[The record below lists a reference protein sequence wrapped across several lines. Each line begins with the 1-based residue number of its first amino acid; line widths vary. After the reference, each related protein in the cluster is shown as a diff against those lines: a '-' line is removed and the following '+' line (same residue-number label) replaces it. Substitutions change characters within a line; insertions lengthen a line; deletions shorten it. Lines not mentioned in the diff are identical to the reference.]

1 MLNKKTQNMK
11 LSFYLDGL
19 SKFFIVF
26 LFTFLISC
34 DKENIIN
41 TPDNDV
47 IPIDTKIEDA
57 WVYFKDKPSKAVFLA
72 DPLKIVTLKSKL
84 RREKQGIAFN
94 ETDVPIESTYY
105 TAVKNTKGVTI
116 LAKSKW
122 LNALHVQGT
131 KTNINTLLTKS
142 FVARIDYADKS
153 LNTSRV
159 TNAKIKHNPSN
170 KLGAISTF
178 NYGGALNQVKM
189 NGGEAMHL
197 AGYTGSGMTIA
208 ILDNGFPGVNSY
220 TAFNRIMDNNK
231 VLGGY
236 NFVKR
241 GTSFY
246 SGGSHG
252 TSVLSTIAGFLAY
265 QYAGSA
271 PDASFYLFITEDDSK
286 EVILEESLW
295 VEAAERAD
303 SVGVD
308 IINTSLGYS
317 TFDYA
322 KHNHTYADMNGN
334 STFIS
339 RGAKIA
345 TTKGMIL
352 LVAAGNEGADTWKY
366 ITAPA
371 DVDGV
376 LTVGAV
382 DLNRNVA
389 TFSSFGP
396 TFDARIKPD
405 ALAMGKDVYII
416 DGSGNVKTSSG
427 TSFASPILAGVVACY
442 WQKYPTK
449 TSLEIIDMVKKAGHL
464 YSAPT
469 PQGGYGIPNLN

>member
-1 MLNKKTQNMK
+1 MKHSVNLNP
-11 LSFYLDGL
+11 F
-19 SKFFIVF
+19 SKIILLIMVSFFIA
-26 LFTFLISC
+26 C
-34 DKENIIN
+34 DKENVIN

-57 WVYFKDKPSKAVFLA
+57 WVYFKDKPSKATFLA
-72 DPLKIVTLKSKL
+72 DPLKMVNLKSKQ

-94 ETDVPIESTYY
+94 ETDVPIESSYY
-105 TAVKNTKGVTI
+105 TTVKNTKGITI

-122 LNALHVQGT
+122 LNAVHIQGT
-131 KTNINTLLTKS
+131 KTNINTLLAKS
-142 FVARIDYADKS
+142 FVAKIEYADKS
-153 LNTSRV
+153 LNTARIS
-159 TNAKIKHNPSN
+159 NSKIKHNPDN
-170 KLGAISTF
+170 KLGTISSF
-178 NYGGALNQVKM
+178 NYGGALNQIKM
-189 NGGEAMHL
+189 LGGDNLHND
-197 AGYTGSGMTIA
+197 GYTASTISIA
-208 ILDNGFPGVNSY
+208 IIDNGFIGVNSF
-220 TAFNRIMDNNK
+220 TAFNRINNNSK
-231 VLGGY
+231 IIGGY

-241 GTSFY
+241 GASFY
-246 SGGSHG
+246 TGGSHG
-252 TSVLSTIAGFLAY
+252 TSVLSTIAGFLTD
-265 QYAGSA
+265 QFAGTA
-271 PDASFYLFITEDDSK
+271 PDASFYLFISEDDSK

-334 STFIS
+334 TTFIS

-352 LVAAGNEGADTWKY
+352 LVSAGNEGADTWKY

-382 DLNRNVA
+382 DLNKNIA
-389 TFSSFGP
+389 SFSSFGP
-396 TFDARIKPD
+396 TPDARIKPD
-405 ALAMGKDVYII
+405 VLAMGKDVYII
-416 DGSGNVKTSSG
+416 DGSGFVKTASG
-427 TSFASPILAGVVACY
+427 TSFASPILAGVIACY

-449 TSLEIIDMVKKAGHL
+449 TSLEIIDMVKKSGHL
-464 YSAPT
+464 YLTPT
-469 PQGGYGIPNLN
+469 PQGGYGIPFLN